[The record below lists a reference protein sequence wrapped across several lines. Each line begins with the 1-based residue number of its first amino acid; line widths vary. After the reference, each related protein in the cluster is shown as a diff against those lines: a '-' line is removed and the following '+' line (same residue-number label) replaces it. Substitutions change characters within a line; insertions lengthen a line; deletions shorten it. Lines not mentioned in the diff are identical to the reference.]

1 MDIVRIV
8 PPPGEGVKSGCGT
21 KVLMPDGT
29 EVPFVT
35 SVTVTFAPDSPVR
48 AEVEVATDFV
58 EEISAHPLLGL
69 DTLKASA
76 ARYGLQLVPVDGTV
90 SCVTLSGKTIH
101 RLIPAGPSRAPS
113 SHG

>member
-8 PPPGEGVKSGCGT
+8 PPAGDGVKSGCGT

-35 SVTVTFAPDSPVR
+35 SVTVTFAPDSPVM

-58 EEISAHPLLGL
+58 EEITAHPILGL
-69 DTLKASA
+69 DTLKDSA
-76 ARYGLQLVPVDGTV
+76 ARYGLRLVPVDGTV
-90 SCVTLSGKTIH
+90 SCVALTGQTRYKNVQSGQ
-101 RLIPAGPSRAPS
+101 G
-113 SHG
+113 

>member
-8 PPPGEGVKSGCGT
+8 PPSGEGIKSGCGT

-35 SVTVTFAPDSPVR
+35 SVTVTFAPDIPVR

-58 EEISAHPLLGL
+58 EEISAHPILGL

-76 ARYGLQLVPVDGTV
+76 ARYGLQLVPADGV
-90 SCVTLSGKTIH
+90 MSYVNIAGETIH
-101 RLIPAGPSRAPS
+101 RLIPTGPSRATS

>member
-8 PPPGEGVKSGCGT
+8 PPSGEGVKSGCGT
-21 KVLMPDGT
+21 QVLMPDGT
-29 EVPFVT
+29 KVPFVT
-35 SVTVTFAPDSPVR
+35 SVTVTFAPDIPVR

-58 EEISAHPLLGL
+58 EEISAHPILGL

-90 SCVTLSGKTIH
+90 SCVTLAGETIN
-101 RLIPAGPSRAPS
+101 RLLPAGPSRATS